1 MGTLDR
7 PAGSVVKRQ
16 IKILNI
22 TGNTTT
28 QMENAFNNT
37 YGNKGWRIVQ
47 VVVVGANTYMIA
59 EREIS

>member
-1 MGTLDR
+1 MGSLSLR
-7 PAGSVVKRQ
+7 QGSSVKRQ

-37 YGNKGWRIVQ
+37 YGVKGWRVVQ

-59 EREIS
+59 EREI

>member
-1 MGTLDR
+1 MSSLGKKD
-7 PAGSVVKRQ
+7 GSAVQRK

-37 YGNKGWRIVQ
+37 YGNRGWRIVQ

-59 EREIS
+59 EKEI